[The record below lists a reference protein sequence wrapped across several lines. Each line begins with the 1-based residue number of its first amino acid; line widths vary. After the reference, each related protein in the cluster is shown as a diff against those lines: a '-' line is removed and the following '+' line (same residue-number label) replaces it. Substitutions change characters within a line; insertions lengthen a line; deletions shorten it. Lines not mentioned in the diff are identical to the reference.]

1 MENSKRFLANA
12 QIPQYISFM
21 DGKSHLFQLLDDEES
36 SITDDAGVKKEGIR
50 YRVMEEGTPKSFFT
64 SSIDLISQLAEMPK
78 GAVVKVQ
85 LKARK
90 TNDGYRKK
98 YEVEKIEEND
108 VPPDVKD
115 EDIPVYDLASSN
127 NCIE

>member
-36 SITDDAGVKKEGIR
+36 SITDNAGVKKEGIR

-90 TNDGYRKK
+90 TNDCYRKK

-115 EDIPVYDLASSN
+115 EDIPV
-127 NCIE
+127 IE